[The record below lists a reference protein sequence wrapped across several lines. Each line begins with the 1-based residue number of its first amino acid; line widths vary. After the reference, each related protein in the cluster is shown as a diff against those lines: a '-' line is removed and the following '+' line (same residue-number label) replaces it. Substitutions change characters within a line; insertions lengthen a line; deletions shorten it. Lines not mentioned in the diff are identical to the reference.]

1 MLHKRNNQLVQKNA
15 AERVQT
21 EILRCKLSEDG
32 NNGHRVDF
40 QAVTI
45 KNLRSQIDNQKTQS
59 EVDKTL
65 MNLQRL
71 LHTHER
77 QGREKLSEVHG
88 LLEQI
93 DILSARVNASTAA
106 SSSSGALSSMP
117 PPPVSVRML
126 KKTRVAV

>member
-1 MLHKRNNQLVQKNA
+1 M
-15 AERVQT
+15 
-21 EILRCKLSEDG
+21 
-32 NNGHRVDF
+32 DF

-59 EVDKTL
+59 EVDKKTL

-71 LHTHER
+71 LHTHKR

-93 DILSARVNASTAA
+93 DILSARLKASTPA
-106 SSSSGALSSMP
+106 SSSSGALSSMR
-117 PPPVSVRML
+117 PPPVSARML
-126 KKTRVAV
+126 KETRVAMRK

>member
-1 MLHKRNNQLVQKNA
+1 M
-15 AERVQT
+15 
-21 EILRCKLSEDG
+21 
-32 NNGHRVDF
+32 DF

-59 EVDKTL
+59 EVDKKTL

-93 DILSARVNASTAA
+93 DILSARLKASTAA

-117 PPPVSVRML
+117 PPPVTVRML